1 MRSFHFFK
9 LISLF
14 LLVLPLTIS
23 LNAQSSIDT
32 SIVDSVVEAGM
43 KKYQIPGATIGIFHK
58 DKLIKV
64 SAYGLADIQNKAP
77 IIAQTSFELASISK
91 QFTATAILLLQQRG
105 QLNID
110 DPISKHFPEA
120 PQNWSAIKIKH
131 LLWHTSGLPGM
142 FPRDKFMSPG
152 FSGYKQMSSEQLD
165 LMMQTNTISKEN
177 SIQSIVTDT
186 LDFEPGKYYNYSDVG
201 YLVLGLIIDNITG
214 SYNDFLIE
222 ELFKPQGMNNT
233 YFLQQ
238 ETVINYQTRG
248 YSLKNGNWINIM
260 RYWDYEIPSFF
271 GVFSNINDLYLW
283 DKALNNHS
291 ILNEEST
298 QLLFSKGVLNNGSTI
313 DYGCGWQINDINGMR
328 IIQHGGITGVNYI
341 KIPSKYITVVTL
353 TNLGYNGNDMVESL
367 NITPEIV
374 SAIGM
379 DMETNKNH
387 VTASGAKVIQTKK
400 SEVKKIT
407 GKYITIGHIEAEV
420 QIKNDTPI
428 FVCAEQDMKNEM
440 ALLSDGSWLVLGLNF
455 EYILTF
461 DSSQK
466 TLTSNY
472 NRAFHQISK

>member
-58 DKLIKV
+58 DELIKV

-77 IIAQTSFELASISK
+77 IMEQTSFELASISK

-105 QLNID
+105 QLNMD
-110 DPISKHFPEA
+110 DPISKHFPET

-152 FSGYKQMSSEQLD
+152 FSGYKQMSSKELD

-222 ELFKPQGMNNT
+222 ELFKPLGMNNT

-238 ETVINYQTRG
+238 ETVINYQARG

-298 QLLFSKGVLNNGSTI
+298 QLLFSKGELNNGSTI
-313 DYGCGWQINDINGMR
+313 DYGCGWQVNDINGMR

-341 KIPSKYITVVTL
+341 KIPSQEISVITL

-374 SAIGM
+374 SAIGI
-379 DMETNKNH
+379 DMEINKNH

-400 SEVKKIT
+400 SEIKKIT
-407 GKYITIGHIEAEV
+407 GKYITIGNVEAEIQV
-420 QIKNDTPI
+420 KNDIPI
-428 FVCAEQDMKNEM
+428 FVCSEQDMRNEM

-472 NRAFHQISK
+472 NREFHPVSK

>member
-1 MRSFHFFK
+1 MRSFNFFR
-9 LISLF
+9 LIVLI
-14 LLVLPLTIS
+14 LLTTPLNLS

-32 SIVDSVVEAGM
+32 TKVDSVMEAGM
-43 KKYQIPGATIGIFHK
+43 KKYRIPGATIGIFHK
-58 DKLIKV
+58 DELIKV

-77 IIAQTSFELASISK
+77 IMGQTSFELASISK

-105 QLNID
+105 RLNLD

-120 PQNWSAIKIKH
+120 PQNWNAIKIKH

-152 FSGYKQMSSEQLD
+152 FSGYKKMTSEELD
-165 LMMQTNTISKEN
+165 LMMQTNTISKKN
-177 SIQSIVTDT
+177 SIQSIITDT
-186 LDFEPGKYYNYSDVG
+186 LDFEPGEYYNYSDVG

-214 SYNDFLIE
+214 SYNDFLTE
-222 ELFKPQGMNNT
+222 ELFQPLEMNNT

-238 ETVINYQTRG
+238 EAVINYQARG
-248 YSLKNGNWINIM
+248 YSLKNGDWINIM

-271 GVFSNINDLYLW
+271 GAFSNINDLYLW

-291 ILNEEST
+291 ILNKEST
-298 QLLFSKGVLNNGSTI
+298 QLLFSKGILNNGSTI

-341 KIPSKYITVVTL
+341 KIPSQEISVVTL
-353 TNLGYNGNDMVESL
+353 TNLGYNGNDIVESL

-374 SAIGM
+374 SAIGI
-379 DMETNKNH
+379 DMQTNKNH
-387 VTASGAKVIQTKK
+387 VTTTGAKVIKTKK

-407 GKYITIGHIEAEV
+407 GKYITIGNVEAEIQV
-420 QIKNDTPI
+420 KNDIPI

-461 DSSQK
+461 DSSKK

-472 NRAFHQISK
+472 NREFHPVSK